1 MKKLLLI
8 LFCFLLF
15 HESRSQASFH
25 RGINLT
31 GWFQADNARKIQF
44 RKFREKDFAD
54 IKSLG
59 CDVIRLPI
67 NLHAMT
73 SGAPDYTIDP
83 LFVSMLD
90 SAVTWA
96 EELQLY
102 LIIDNHTFDP
112 AINTSPDVG
121 LILTKVWPQ
130 LAERYKNRSD
140 YILYEVLN
148 EPHGISNQLWG
159 SIQQQT
165 IDAIRSKDTRH
176 TIIVGPSGYNSYNDL
191 AQMPVYSDTN
201 LIYTFHFYDPFL
213 FTHQGATW
221 VTPSMEPLA
230 GVPFPYDPAT
240 MPPCSP
246 ALRGTWI
253 ESSLNN
259 YSVDGTVEKVKSLI
273 DIAVN
278 FKNVRNVDI
287 FCGEFGVYIPNSDS
301 ACRVIWYQTVR
312 EYLEEKDIPWT
323 IWDYKGGFGL
333 FKKGSYELFESDLN
347 VPLLGALWF
356 NVPVQHPFSIMPDSV
371 GFRIYDDYIEQG
383 INEASYSSSTIDY
396 YSTLMPDNDRYCLYW
411 TGGQQYSAIVLDFV
425 PDRDLSQLV
434 ASNYALDMVVRGNVA
449 GTKIDLR
456 FLDTKTND
464 PADHPW
470 RMRTTLT
477 DGTPP
482 WDKRWHHL
490 HVPLKDFTEHGSWD
504 NGKWYDPEGKFDWSA
519 IDRFEIVTEYA
530 SMDNKEVWF
539 DNLIITDQDTAT
551 VLQKGTLG
559 MNNDLAAGDPC
570 ELTIMPNPLCDL
582 ATISIKLPDGGPVQL
597 SIYNT
602 NGQKIAGLVDSYLN
616 EGIHSVQWDGRDGGG
631 SRLPDGIYICRL
643 LSERSMMY
651 CKLIIA
657 CP

>member
-1 MKKLLLI
+1 
-8 LFCFLLF
+8 
-15 HESRSQASFH
+15 
-25 RGINLT
+25 
-31 GWFQADNARKIQF
+31 
-44 RKFREKDFAD
+44 
-54 IKSLG
+54 
-59 CDVIRLPI
+59 
-67 NLHAMT
+67 MT

-165 IDAIRSKDTRH
+165 IDASAAKTPGIQLLS
-176 TIIVGPSGYNSYNDL
+176 DL
-191 AQMPVYSDTN
+191 QGTTVTMISPRCRYIPIQTSSTHF
-201 LIYTFHFYDPFL
+201 IFYDPFL

-240 MPPCSP
+240 MPPCPP

-396 YSTLMPDNDRYCLYW
+396 YSTLMPDNDRYCLY
-411 TGGQQYSAIVLDFV
+411 
-425 PDRDLSQLV
+425 
-434 ASNYALDMVVRGNVA
+434 
-449 GTKIDLR
+449 
-456 FLDTKTND
+456 
-464 PADHPW
+464 
-470 RMRTTLT
+470 
-477 DGTPP
+477 
-482 WDKRWHHL
+482 
-490 HVPLKDFTEHGSWD
+490 
-504 NGKWYDPEGKFDWSA
+504 
-519 IDRFEIVTEYA
+519 
-530 SMDNKEVWF
+530 
-539 DNLIITDQDTAT
+539 
-551 VLQKGTLG
+551 
-559 MNNDLAAGDPC
+559 
-570 ELTIMPNPLCDL
+570 
-582 ATISIKLPDGGPVQL
+582 
-597 SIYNT
+597 
-602 NGQKIAGLVDSYLN
+602 
-616 EGIHSVQWDGRDGGG
+616 
-631 SRLPDGIYICRL
+631 
-643 LSERSMMY
+643 
-651 CKLIIA
+651 
-657 CP
+657 